1 MAKETP
7 TERVATRNVAA
18 AENGLLPLSTQNG
31 AKPPKKS
38 KRPEYNYY
46 I

>member
-7 TERVATRNVAA
+7 TEGVATRNVAA

-31 AKPPKKS
+31 AKPPKK
-38 KRPEYNYY
+38 
-46 I
+46 